1 MGERGRKEFIKTDPK
16 FFSLDGGLLKYFSIQ
31 SVSFQK
37 SYVQIVTQYA
47 CVTIKRM
54 FSSAIFRSP
63 IKAIHSAGW
72 KSLPYST
79 YCSALLVVVFLPV
92 YSCGIFPF

>member
-1 MGERGRKEFIKTDPK
+1 MNLVNLTLRSSSHFLARMLFDTMGERGRKEFIKTDPK

-47 CVTIKRM
+47 CVTIKHM

-63 IKAIHSAGW
+63 IKAIHSAG
-72 KSLPYST
+72 
-79 YCSALLVVVFLPV
+79 
-92 YSCGIFPF
+92 